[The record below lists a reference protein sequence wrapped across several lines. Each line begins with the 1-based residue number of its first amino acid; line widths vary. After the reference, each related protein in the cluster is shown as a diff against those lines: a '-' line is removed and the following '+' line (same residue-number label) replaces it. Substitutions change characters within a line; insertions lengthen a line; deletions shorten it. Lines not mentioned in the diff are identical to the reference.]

1 MVQLDLEDAIRLRM
15 EMLLRNNP
23 DLEIDS
29 SVQEGDW
36 ALLTLNEGGRL
47 VGFEF
52 LETDD
57 SWSRPDA
64 LLQVVSDADLQR
76 GRIAVVFH
84 AATRSFLQFFG
95 TNGVCFACSII
106 SDTPR
111 KQTAESGA
119 LRAFGAA
126 GSRVAGFLPR
136 AGVFYE
142 KSRRAGAFLAAL

>member
-29 SVQEGDW
+29 SGQEGDW

-64 LLQVVSDADLQR
+64 LLQYYEAANAGYYVGVIVPSWAVDDVNELVFSMGEYPVTILTYEDL
-76 GRIAVVFH
+76 GI
-84 AATRSFLQFFG
+84 
-95 TNGVCFACSII
+95 
-106 SDTPR
+106 
-111 KQTAESGA
+111 E
-119 LRAFGAA
+119 
-126 GSRVAGFLPR
+126 
-136 AGVFYE
+136 E
-142 KSRRAGAFLAAL
+142 LASA